1 MIESLLVYGS
11 LLLVMVICGMV
22 AARKEPVYVPYSGS
36 YKNNDTFF
44 QPEIVLLIAA
54 FTFVSGCRWGV
65 GVDYFHYL
73 FAYENSLDARFEFL
87 FKNISA
93 ILRNIGAPYP
103 IFFSLWAFLQITFL
117 YYALKNY
124 RFIFPF
130 FAIFLLCSP
139 TYLSLMNVIRQQLAA
154 CIFLF
159 SLQFIE
165 KKQPLYFYL
174 CVLLAFGFHRSSVV
188 LIVIYPLFRYKAD
201 LFSNVAVQIVLYII
215 ALYLGSHYQLVSA
228 YIEAPFRWFA
238 SNLGFSRYGYNIL
251 NVESMNDRTQFGRK
265 TGMGLYLS
273 LFRTIPVILL
283 SKDLK
288 RYFNSYFFNIIYSG
302 WFISV
307 FAGLVFGKSI
317 ILYRPFVFFV
327 DFQPILWSLLIYY
340 SLKKRQP
347 VLYLYAIL
355 FIAIHFLLLFN
366 IISYGE
372 ANTAAYLFFWQQ

>member
-11 LLLVMVICGMV
+11 LLMVMVICGMV

-54 FTFVSGCRWGV
+54 FTFVFGCRWGV

-87 FKNISA
+87 FKKISEL
-93 ILRNIGAPYP
+93 LRFFKAPFP
-103 IFFSLWAFLQITFL
+103 VFFSVWAFIQITLL

-130 FAIFLLCSP
+130 FAFFLICSP
-139 TYLSLMNVIRQQLAA
+139 TFLSLANVIRQQLAA
-154 CIFLF
+154 CVFLV
-159 SLQFIE
+159 SLQFI
-165 KKQPLYFYL
+165 KKRQPVYFYL
-174 CVLLAFGFHRSSVV
+174 CVLLAFCFHRSSILLV
-188 LIVIYPLFRYKAD
+188 VIYPLFRYKAD
-201 LFSNVAVQIVLYII
+201 WFSNVAVQIFLYII
-215 ALYLGSHYQLVSA
+215 ALYLGSHYQLVST

-251 NVESMNDRTQFGRK
+251 NIDSLNNRAQFGRK
-265 TGMGLYLS
+265 TGMGIYVS
-273 LFRTIPVILL
+273 LFRTIPIILL
-283 SKDLK
+283 SKDMK
-288 RYFNSYFFNIIYSG
+288 RYFNSRFFDMIYTG

-307 FAGLVFGKSI
+307 TGGLIFGKSI

-327 DFQPILWSLLIYY
+327 DFQPLLWSFVVYY
-340 SLKKRQP
+340 ALKKQKP
-347 VLYLYAIL
+347 VYYLYGIL
-355 FIAIHFLLLFN
+355 FILLHVVIFLN
-366 IISYGE
+366 IVSYGE
-372 ANTAAYLFFWQQ
+372 VNTSAYTFFWQN